1 MNSISDSRQIEIRP
15 VLSIYQEEI
24 TKLRDDE
31 WDDDSKEILEEY
43 RSYQHST
50 QNDQDQGSTET

>member
-1 MNSISDSRQIEIRP
+1 

-50 QNDQDQGSTET
+50 QNDQDQGSTETSTVG